1 MSKAIIGEKN
11 FAARPVDVY
20 LSDVNETQDLVFFDR
35 YEQRLKTE
43 SIYGGKPLRWAYG
56 TTLGRLCLEAVIKRR
71 WFSSLYGRWAD
82 CGCSRSE
89 VTAFIERFELDPDE
103 FADPPGTFKT
113 FNEFFHRRLKP
124 AARPLP
130 TSKNAVI
137 FPADG
142 RHFLVPD
149 LSKEQAIYAK
159 GQRFDLLEL
168 LGDKELAARFENGTA
183 ILSRLC
189 PTDYHRFHF
198 PLDGKGSTPRLIN
211 GALYS
216 VNPIALAGSLARIW
230 QNKRRVTV
238 VTDSPVGD
246 YLFLEIGAT
255 NVGTIVDTVA
265 PESEIERGDEK
276 GYFRFGGSMV
286 ITIFPEGAFVP
297 ADDLAKQAAD
307 GIELYARF
315 GDTMGST
322 Q

>member
-1 MSKAIIGEKN
+1 M
-11 FAARPVDVY
+11 
-20 LSDVNETQDLVFFDR
+20 NETQDLVFFDR

-43 SIYGGKPLRWAYG
+43 SIYGGKPLRWAYS
-56 TTLGRLCLEAVIKRR
+56 TALGRICLEAVIKRR
-71 WFSSLYGRWAD
+71 WFSALYGRWAD
-82 CGCSRSE
+82 CGCSGSE
-89 VTAFIERFELDPDE
+89 VETFIQRFELDPDE
-103 FADPPGTFKT
+103 FADPPGTFNT

-124 AARPLP
+124 SARPLP
-130 TSKNAVI
+130 DSENAII

-142 RHFLVPD
+142 RHLLVPD
-149 LSKEQAIYAK
+149 LSKAQAIYAK
-159 GQRFDLLEL
+159 GQRFDLAQL
-168 LGDKELAARFENGTA
+168 LGDTGLAARFENGSA

-198 PLDGKGSTPRLIN
+198 PLSGKCGTPRLIN

-255 NVGTIVDTVA
+255 NVGTIIDTVD
-265 PESEIERGDEK
+265 PESVVRRGDEK
-276 GYFRFGGSMV
+276 GFFRFGGSMV
-286 ITIFPEGAFVP
+286 ITIFPEGTIVP
-297 ADDLAKQAAD
+297 AADLAEQSAN

-315 GDTMGST
+315 GDRMASS
-322 Q
+322 